1 MFRESDAET
10 ESVTLSMSWSVRAEA
25 PQHIIHVC
33 GPAFSGACI
42 SVDVGAM
49 RYAQCER
56 CGARIDYASL
66 ARWLRRVVSDE

>member
-10 ESVTLSMSWSVRAEA
+10 ESVTLSMSWSVRAEP

-42 SVDVGAM
+42 PVDVGAM

-56 CGARIDYASL
+56 CGARIDYTSL
-66 ARWLRRVVSDE
+66 ARWLRRVASR